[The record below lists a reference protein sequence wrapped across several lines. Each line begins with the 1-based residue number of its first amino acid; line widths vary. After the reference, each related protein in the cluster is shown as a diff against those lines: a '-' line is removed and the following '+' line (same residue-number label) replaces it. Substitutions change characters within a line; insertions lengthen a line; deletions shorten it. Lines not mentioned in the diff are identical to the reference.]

1 MPPPADHALRL
12 TELAVELRRRTP
24 WEAIDLGL
32 SMMQRWRRAVYV
44 PHLIVSGAFMA
55 FAILSAWLVER
66 PWVAVLLIWYAKP
79 LYDRVV
85 LYVLSRAVFGSLP
98 RPREVLAAWREW
110 LGSGLFAALFFRW
123 WPDLAR
129 SFNLPVRQLEGQ
141 AGAAGRERRGVL
153 GRRARGH
160 AVWLTVVC
168 MHFEWVLF
176 AMLGGLAELML
187 PAKATEHDSLREL
200 FTSGDLFTYGGAAG
214 YAVAVLL
221 LEPFYVAA
229 GFGLYLNRRTL
240 LEGWDIEV
248 ALRRI
253 AERHAAAVWL
263 LVGFVFCIGVLPS
276 PVHAQEKAPKQVI
289 KEILADKDFGY
300 ERDATRWQARNPS
313 KPREP
318 GASPDL
324 SWLATLGQA
333 LAKIIE
339 VALWVLAGVAVAY
352 ALWFLVRLLPRGGD
366 EPPREPYRPP
376 PALFGMELAPETL
389 PADVGAAA
397 ADLVRAGKLREAL
410 SLLYR
415 GSLSNLVHKRGVQL
429 LASHTEAEVLSL
441 SGREIHSYLEKL
453 IDAWRLCAYAK
464 RSPGAAE
471 VERLAQDYRASFA

>member
-214 YAVAVLL
+214 
-221 LEPFYVAA
+221 
-229 GFGLYLNRRTL
+229 
-240 LEGWDIEV
+240 
-248 ALRRI
+248 
-253 AERHAAAVWL
+253 
-263 LVGFVFCIGVLPS
+263 
-276 PVHAQEKAPKQVI
+276 
-289 KEILADKDFGY
+289 
-300 ERDATRWQARNPS
+300 
-313 KPREP
+313 
-318 GASPDL
+318 
-324 SWLATLGQA
+324 
-333 LAKIIE
+333 
-339 VALWVLAGVAVAY
+339 
-352 ALWFLVRLLPRGGD
+352 
-366 EPPREPYRPP
+366 
-376 PALFGMELAPETL
+376 
-389 PADVGAAA
+389 
-397 ADLVRAGKLREAL
+397 
-410 SLLYR
+410 
-415 GSLSNLVHKRGVQL
+415 
-429 LASHTEAEVLSL
+429 
-441 SGREIHSYLEKL
+441 
-453 IDAWRLCAYAK
+453 
-464 RSPGAAE
+464 
-471 VERLAQDYRASFA
+471 

>member
-1 MPPPADHALRL
+1 VPPSADNALRL

-32 SMMQRWRRAVYV
+32 SMMQRWRRAVYL
-44 PHLIVSGAFMA
+44 PHLIVSGTVMA
-55 FAILSAWLVER
+55 LAILAGWLAGR
-66 PWVAVLLIWYAKP
+66 PWVALLLIWYMKP

-110 LGSGLFAALFFRW
+110 LGSGLFAALLLRA

-141 AGAAGRERRGVL
+141 AGAAGRERRGLL

-168 MHFEWVLF
+168 MHFELVLY

-187 PAKATEHDSLREL
+187 PATATEHDSLAEL
-200 FTSGDLFTYGGAAG
+200 FASGDVWTYGGAAG
-214 YAVAVLL
+214 YAAAVLL

-253 AERHAAAVWL
+253 AERHAAAAGIVL
-263 LVGFVFCIGVLPS
+263 LSLLSFLAFPGNS
-276 PVHAQEKAPKQVI
+276 RAEEAPKDVI
-289 KEILADKDFGY
+289 KEVLKDKDFGY
-300 ERDATRWQARNPS
+300 ERDATRWQARDPG

-318 GASPDL
+318 GAAPDL
-324 SWLATLGQA
+324 SWLAKLGRA
-333 LAKIIE
+333 LAKIVEIL
-339 VALWVLAGVAVAY
+339 LWVLAGAAVAY
-352 ALWFLVRLLPRGGD
+352 ALWFLARLLPRGGD
-366 EPPREPYRPP
+366 APPPEPYRPP
-376 PALFGMELAPETL
+376 PALFGMELAPESL
-389 PADVGAAA
+389 PADVAAAA
-397 ADLVRAGKLREAL
+397 ADLARAGRLREAL

-415 GSLSNLVHKRGVQL
+415 GSLSNLVHQRGVQL
-429 LASHTEAEVLSL
+429 LASHTEAEVLAL
-441 SGREIHSYLEKL
+441 SGQEIHSYLERL

-464 RSPGAAE
+464 RSPAAAE
-471 VERLAQDYRASFA
+471 VERLARDYGASFA

>member
-1 MPPPADHALRL
+1 MPPPADNALRL

-44 PHLIVSGAFMA
+44 PHLIVSGTFMA
-55 FAILSAWLVER
+55 CAILIGWLVGR
-66 PWVAVLLIWYAKP
+66 PWVALLAIWYMKP

-98 RPREVLAAWREW
+98 RPRQVLAAWREW
-110 LGSGLFAALFFRW
+110 LGSGLLAALFLRW

-141 AGAAGRERRGVL
+141 GGAAGRERRGIL

-160 AVWLTVVC
+160 AVWLTFVC
-168 MHFEWVLF
+168 IFFEIVLYL
-176 AMLGGLAELML
+176 MLGGLAELAL
-187 PAKATEHDSLREL
+187 PATATEHDSLAEL

-253 AERHAAAVWL
+253 AERHAATVFFL
-263 LVGFVFCIGVLPS
+263 IGFVFCAASFSLPTY
-276 PVHAQEKAPKQVI
+276 AQEKSPKQAVAEVL
-289 KEILADKDFGY
+289 KDKDFGY
-300 ERDATRWQARNPS
+300 ERDATRWQARDPS

-318 GASPDL
+318 GAAPDL
-324 SWLATLGQA
+324 SWLANLGQA
-333 LAKIIE
+333 IAKIVEIL
-339 VALWVLAGVAVAY
+339 LWVLAAVAVAY
-352 ALWFLVRLLPRGGD
+352 ALWFLARLLPRGGD
-366 EPPREPYRPP
+366 EPPPEPYRPP
-376 PALFGMELAPETL
+376 PALFGMDLAPETL
-389 PADVGAAA
+389 PADVGSAA

-415 GSLSNLVHKRGVQL
+415 GSLSSLVHKHGVQL

-441 SGREIHSYLEKL
+441 SGQEIHSYLEKL

-464 RSPGAAE
+464 RSPDAAE
-471 VERLAQDYRASFA
+471 VERLAHDYRASFA